1 MTATVWLV
9 PHTHWDREWYE
20 PFQRFRL
27 RLVDLMDDVVAR
39 AEREPDFRFTMDGQM
54 AAVDDYLEVRP
65 EQTEAV
71 RALVA
76 RGQLAIGPWR
86 VLMDEFLCSG
96 ETMIRNLEMGWADA
110 SRLGPVMPIG
120 YLPDMFGHCAQM
132 PQLLR
137 HVGIEQAVVYRG
149 VPAEV
154 DGHEFWWRSPDGTG
168 IRTEFLVNS
177 YGNAADVFGSGAAA
191 ERLAARLATQS
202 QAYAGDF
209 LAMYGTDH
217 AAPLPSLMT
226 EVAELNEAANVIPD
240 PTAVATTS
248 ATDGATADT
257 TTSATEGATADTTAS
272 AIGATSDATTRAI
285 DGGTADTTAIEPGTA
300 AATARG
306 PRVRVATLTDYLA
319 EPRHPREALR
329 VVDGELRS
337 HGRANILPGV
347 LSVRWQ
353 LKEAMARTER
363 LLTRYAEPF
372 AALHL
377 QALPAHYLSMA
388 WRRVVD
394 SSCHDSV
401 TGCGVDE
408 TAVQVL
414 ARLQEGE
421 HAAQAVRDRALASA
435 EAMSPAGSVV
445 LANPLATQ
453 RDDVVEL
460 TLPVPEHWVG
470 AGFELPDGSLVPAQ
484 EVSRPSAELA
494 REAVAAPDLP
504 RLMHRVHDRELF
516 GLQMSHIE
524 VDTEALRLTFHL
536 ADYGDPDFDAIAAE
550 AQLRTAATESGPA
563 AVWDVVTADEPR
575 RRLAVSLPVPALGW
589 SAVRVAE
596 LNEATAR
603 TTPDELTTPT
613 TPSEPTVTPA
623 EATITLGES
632 GATTEPSSGGRPRGI
647 RRGERALDNGLVQ
660 VRVAED
666 GTLTV
671 SADGI
676 TLRGVGR
683 LVDGG
688 DPGDSYNYAPPAADV
703 LVSEPT
709 EVAVTALGSEGP
721 VVGALRVDRRYELPV
736 ASNLAGRSDL
746 TESTAVAMQVELRVG
761 EPFVRLRL
769 DWQNVT
775 RDHRLRLHVPTAE
788 PAAVSH
794 AQGQLAVVERGRTA
808 EAGPVGEHPL
818 PTFPA
823 ERFVDAGGVAVLLG
837 RTVEYEIVDAGQGSD
852 GGDGMG
858 TELAV
863 TVLRSIGYLSR
874 NVHPYRSEPA
884 GPQLPTP
891 DAQALGPCHVSLAVM
906 PHRGSWTE
914 ARVAEA
920 AEAYLHPVVV
930 TRGSGPG
937 DVPLRSAPGLSLHG
951 EGVELVSLRRRADA
965 DTAVEARVVNLSD
978 RPTVAVLGSD
988 ALPVTAA
995 HPVDGLGRPY
1005 EPGDGAADSA
1015 GPLKMDGRAR
1025 LSLRPWEI
1033 AAVRVDIAAPL
1044 RPPTAD

>member
-1 MTATVWLV
+1 MTTTVWLV

-110 SRLGPVMPIG
+110 SRLGTVMPIG

-137 HVGIEQAVVYRG
+137 HVGIEQAAVYRG

-154 DGHEFWWRSPDGTG
+154 DCHEFWWRSPAGTG

-202 QAYAGDF
+202 RAYAGDF

-217 AAPLPSLMT
+217 AAPLPSLMA
-226 EVAELNEAANVIPD
+226 EVAELNE
-240 PTAVATTS
+240 VADGLADGS
-248 ATDGATADT
+248 ADGSSNGSADRI
-257 TTSATEGATADTTAS
+257 AD
-272 AIGATSDATTRAI
+272 
-285 DGGTADTTAIEPGTA
+285 
-300 AATARG
+300 G

-319 EPRHPREALR
+319 ESRHPREALR

-337 HGRANILPGV
+337 HARANILPGV

-377 QALPAHYLSMA
+377 QTLPAHYLTMA
-388 WRRVVD
+388 WRRVID

-421 HAAQAVRDRALASA
+421 HAAQAVRDRALAAA
-435 EAMSPAGSVV
+435 EALSPRGSVV
-445 LANPLATQ
+445 VANPLATQ
-453 RDDVVEL
+453 RDDVIDL
-460 TLPVPEHWVG
+460 TVPVPGHWSAV
-470 AGFELPDGSLVPAQ
+470 GFELPGGRVVPAQ
-484 EVSRPSAELA
+484 EVSRPAVELA
-494 REAVAAPDLP
+494 KEQVRSADLP

-516 GLQMSHIE
+516 GLQMRDIE
-524 VDTEALRLTFHL
+524 IDEANQRLTFQL
-536 ADYGDPDFDAIAAE
+536 ADHGDPDFDAIAAE
-550 AQLRTAATESGPA
+550 ARLRAAAAASGPD
-563 AVWDVVTADEPR
+563 AVWDVITADEPR
-575 RRLAVSLPVPALGW
+575 RRLAAVIPAPPLGW
-589 SAVRVAE
+589 TAVRVAE
-596 LNEATAR
+596 LAPAAPTAAPEGETERASATA
-603 TTPDELTTPT
+603 
-613 TPSEPTVTPA
+613 PA
-623 EATITLGES
+623 SES
-632 GATTEPSSGGRPRGI
+632 GRHGI
-647 RRGERALDNGLVQ
+647 RRGERVLDNGLVQ
-660 VRVAED
+660 VRVDDD

-671 SADGI
+671 AADGV
-676 TLRGVGR
+676 TVRGVGR

-688 DPGDSYNYAPPAADV
+688 DPGDSYNYAPPEHDV

-709 EVAVTALGSEGP
+709 QVSVTALGSEGP
-721 VVGALRVDRRYELPV
+721 VVGALRVDRRYDLPV
-736 ASNLAGRSDL
+736 TSDLAGRSDA
-746 TESTAVAMQVELRVG
+746 TESTAVAMHVELRSG

-775 RDHRLRLHVPTAE
+775 RDHRLRLH
-788 PAAVSH
+788 
-794 AQGQLAVVERGRTA
+794 
-808 EAGPVGEHPL
+808 
-818 PTFPA
+818 
-823 ERFVDAGGVAVLLG
+823 
-837 RTVEYEIVDAGQGSD
+837 
-852 GGDGMG
+852 
-858 TELAV
+858 
-863 TVLRSIGYLSR
+863 
-874 NVHPYRSEPA
+874 
-884 GPQLPTP
+884 
-891 DAQALGPCHVSLAVM
+891 
-906 PHRGSWTE
+906 
-914 ARVAEA
+914 
-920 AEAYLHPVVV
+920 
-930 TRGSGPG
+930 
-937 DVPLRSAPGLSLHG
+937 
-951 EGVELVSLRRRADA
+951 
-965 DTAVEARVVNLSD
+965 
-978 RPTVAVLGSD
+978 
-988 ALPVTAA
+988 
-995 HPVDGLGRPY
+995 
-1005 EPGDGAADSA
+1005 
-1015 GPLKMDGRAR
+1015 
-1025 LSLRPWEI
+1025 
-1033 AAVRVDIAAPL
+1033 
-1044 RPPTAD
+1044 

>member
-1 MTATVWLV
+1 MVWLV

-39 AEREPDFRFTMDGQM
+39 AEREPGFRFTMDGQM

-110 SRLGPVMPIG
+110 ARLGQVMPIG
-120 YLPDMFGHCAQM
+120 YLPDMFGQCAQM

-137 HVGIEQAVVYRG
+137 HIGIEQAVVWRG

-154 DGHEFWWRSPDGTG
+154 DSHEFWWRSPDGTG
-168 IRTEFLVNS
+168 IRTEFLANS

-202 QAYAGDF
+202 QWYAGDF

-217 AAPLPSLMT
+217 AAPLPSLMK
-226 EVAELNEAANVIPD
+226 EVAQVDSDPD
-240 PTAVATTS
+240 
-248 ATDGATADT
+248 
-257 TTSATEGATADTTAS
+257 
-272 AIGATSDATTRAI
+272 
-285 DGGTADTTAIEPGTA
+285 
-300 AATARG
+300 G
-306 PRVRVATLTDYLA
+306 PRIKVATLTEYLA
-319 EPRHPREALR
+319 QPRHPREALR

-337 HGRANILPGV
+337 HARANILPGV

-377 QALPAHYLSMA
+377 QALPAHYLAMA

-421 HAAQAVRDRALASA
+421 HAAQAVRDRALTAA

-445 LANPLATQ
+445 IANPLAAQ
-453 RDDVVEL
+453 RDDVIDL
-460 TLPVPEHWVG
+460 TLPVPAHWAAV
-470 AGFELPDGSLVPAQ
+470 GFELPGGRVVPAQ

-494 REAVAAPDLP
+494 RETVPASDLP

-516 GLQMSHIE
+516 GLQMDRIE
-524 VDTEALRLTFHL
+524 IDAASRRLTFHL
-536 ADYGDPDFDAIAAE
+536 ADHGDPDFDAIAAE
-550 AQLRTAATESGPA
+550 AQLRSAATESGPDT
-563 AVWDVVTADEPR
+563 VWDVVTEDEPR
-575 RRLAVSLPVPALGW
+575 RRLAAVVPAPALGW
-589 SAVRVAE
+589 AAMRVAE
-596 LNEATAR
+596 VTA
-603 TTPDELTTPT
+603 PALATPT
-613 TPSEPTVTPA
+613 AESPTAGPTSSTAPAPAGSASET
-623 EATITLGES
+623 
-632 GATTEPSSGGRPRGI
+632 GRHGI
-647 RRGERALDNGLVQ
+647 RRGERELDNGLVQ
-660 VRVAED
+660 VRVDDD

-671 SADGI
+671 VADGVS
-676 TLRGVGR
+676 LRGVGR

-688 DPGDSYNYAPPAADV
+688 DPGDSYNYAPPAHDV
-703 LVSEPT
+703 LVSEPAQVS
-709 EVAVTALGSEGP
+709 VAALGSEGP

-736 ASNLAGRSDL
+736 TSDLAGRSDA
-746 TESTAVAMQVELRVG
+746 TESTAVTMHVELRAG

-837 RTVEYEIVDAGQGSD
+837 RTVEYEVVDSPDSPEATAG
-852 GGDGMG
+852 G
-858 TELAV
+858 TEIAV

-891 DAQALGPCHVSLAVM
+891 DAQALGPCHLSLAVM
-906 PHRGSWTE
+906 PHRGSW
-914 ARVAEA
+914 AAAGVAEA
-920 AEAYLHPVVV
+920 TEAYLHPVVV
-930 TRGSGPG
+930 TRGAGPADG
-937 DVPLRSAPGLSLHG
+937 PLPSVEGLSLMG
-951 EGVELVSLRRRADA
+951 AGVDLVSLRRRADA
-965 DTAVEARVVNLSD
+965 DTAVEVRVVNMSTQ
-978 RPTVAVLGSD
+978 PTVAVLGSD
-988 ALPVTAA
+988 AVPVTAVA
-995 HPVDGLGRPY
+995 LVDGRG
-1005 EPGDGAADSA
+1005 GDQGGLDTA
-1015 GPLKMDGRAR
+1015 DGRVR
-1025 LSLRPWEI
+1025 VPLRPWEI
-1033 AAVRVDIAAPL
+1033 AAVRVDIGAPL
-1044 RPPTAD
+1044 RS

>member
-39 AEREPDFRFTMDGQM
+39 AAREPDFRFTMDGQM

-110 SRLGPVMPIG
+110 SRLGTVMPIG

-154 DGHEFWWRSPDGTG
+154 DSHEFWWRSPDGTG
-168 IRTEFLVNS
+168 IRTEFLANS
-177 YGNAADVFGSGAAA
+177 YGNAADVFGSGAAS

-202 QAYAGDF
+202 QWYAGDF

-217 AAPLPSLMT
+217 AAPLPSLMS
-226 EVAELNEAANVIPD
+226 EVAEVDRDPD
-240 PTAVATTS
+240 
-248 ATDGATADT
+248 
-257 TTSATEGATADTTAS
+257 
-272 AIGATSDATTRAI
+272 
-285 DGGTADTTAIEPGTA
+285 
-300 AATARG
+300 G
-306 PRVRVATLTDYLA
+306 PRLRVATLTEYLA

-337 HGRANILPGV
+337 HARANILPGV

-377 QALPAHYLSMA
+377 QTLPAHYLAMA

-421 HAAQAVRDRALASA
+421 HAAQAVRDRALVVA
-435 EAMSPAGSVV
+435 EVTSPVGSVV
-445 LANPLATQ
+445 VANPLAAE
-453 RDDVVEL
+453 RHDVIEL
-460 TLPVPEHWVG
+460 TLPVPADWEAV
-470 AGFELPDGSLVPAQ
+470 GFELPDGRVVPAQ
-484 EVSRPSAELA
+484 EISRPAAELA
-494 REAVAAPDLP
+494 RETVAAADLP

-516 GLQMSHIE
+516 GLQLSRIE
-524 VDTEALRLTFHL
+524 IDTVDRRLTFHL
-536 ADYGDPDFDAIAAE
+536 ADHGDPDFDAIAEEARLRQAAAE
-550 AQLRTAATESGPA
+550 PGVDAA
-563 AVWDVVTADEPR
+563 WDVVTADEPR
-575 RRLAVSLPVPALGW
+575 RRLAASVPVPALGW
-589 SAVRVAE
+589 AALRVAE
-596 LNEATAR
+596 LPTDTDTRADTNIDTGIDTGTATGTGTGTATRTSSEPASLIAPTPAPASAGAGPDAIAGTVTSAPTTAR
-603 TTPDELTTPT
+603 
-613 TPSEPTVTPA
+613 SS
-623 EATITLGES
+623 AT
-632 GATTEPSSGGRPRGI
+632 GRDGI
-647 RRGERALDNGLVQ
+647 RQGERSLDNGIVQ
-660 VRVAED
+660 VRVDDD

-671 SADGI
+671 TAGGV
-676 TLRGVGR
+676 TLRGVAR

-688 DPGDSYNYAPPAADV
+688 DPGDSYNYAPPADDV

-709 EVAVTALGSEGP
+709 HVTVEPVGSKGP
-721 VVGALRVDRRYELPV
+721 VLGAIRVERRYELPV
-736 ASNLAGRSDL
+736 TSDLAGRSVS
-746 TESTAVAMQVELRVG
+746 TESSTVTMHVELRAD
-761 EPFVRLRL
+761 EPFVRLTL

-788 PAAVSH
+788 PATGSH
-794 AQGQLAVVERGRTA
+794 ALGQLAVVERGRTA

-837 RTVEYEIVDAGQGSD
+837 RTVEYEVVDAGPEAAG
-852 GGDGMG
+852 G
-858 TELAV
+858 TEIAV
-863 TVLRSIGYLSR
+863 TALRSIGYLSR

-891 DAQALGPCHVSLAVM
+891 DAQALGPCHLSVAVM
-906 PHRGSWTE
+906 PHRGSWAE

-920 AEAYLHPVVV
+920 TEAYLHPVVV
-930 TRGSGPG
+930 TRGAGPTGGPLLAREGLALAG
-937 DVPLRSAPGLSLHG
+937 D
-951 EGVELVSLRRRADA
+951 GVELVSLRRRADA
-965 DTAVEARVVNLSD
+965 DTAVEVRVVNLSD
-978 RPTVAVLGSD
+978 RPTVAVLGSG
-988 ALPVTAA
+988 AAPVGAGVV
-995 HPVDGLGRPY
+995 VDGLGRP
-1005 EPGDGAADSA
+1005 GD
-1015 GPLKMDGRAR
+1015 PLEATDGRVR
-1025 LSLRPWEI
+1025 VPLRPWKI
-1033 AAVRVDIAAPL
+1033 AAVRVEIEAPL
-1044 RPPTAD
+1044 GS